1 MSIAT
6 NILAK
11 LFPDPDGNETFVSD
25 LTNELELVNQSL
37 WEVAN
42 MLSVKDLIKVAQDPR
57 EGGDAGT
64 SIGVDEKVLLVL
76 RDDIGCKEISVED
89 AFRAKDP
96 ESIHYATARSPVF
109 WITKHSTEAYP
120 FVYGFPTGWTK
131 LNIFTYRKET
141 LANLTG
147 AVFAYIP
154 PTAYEAVYLM
164 SAMKIMQQKLSYMAN
179 DEEDAEL
186 YAIFQGNLQQIESA
200 LRDAIKMLTPGEG
213 QREREK

>member
-1 MSIAT
+1 MTIAT
-6 NILAK
+6 HILAK
-11 LFPDPDGNETFVSD
+11 LFPDPNNKETFVSD
-25 LTNELELVNQSL
+25 LTNEVALVNQSL

-42 MLSVKDLIKVAQDPR
+42 MLPVKDLIKVAQDPR

-76 RDDIGCKEISVED
+76 RDDIACKEISVED
-89 AFRAKDP
+89 AFRAKDSA
-96 ESIHYATARSPVF
+96 SIHYATARSPVF
-109 WITKHSTEAYP
+109 WITKHPTEAYP

-141 LANLTG
+141 LSDLSGTA
-147 AVFAYIP
+147 FAYIP